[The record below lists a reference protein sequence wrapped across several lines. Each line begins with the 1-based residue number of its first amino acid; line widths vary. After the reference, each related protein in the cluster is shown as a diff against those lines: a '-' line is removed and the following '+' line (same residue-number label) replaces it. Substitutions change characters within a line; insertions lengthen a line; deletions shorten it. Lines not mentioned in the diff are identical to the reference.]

1 MITTQKLTF
10 TVSAKYVEEP
20 DSDYVIWSV
29 CEEGGSR
36 WIEPRYTTTNAIGY
50 LLIPPEVPWP
60 PAAVG
65 PMFAEVRP

>member
-1 MITTQKLTF
+1 MTTAQAI
-10 TVSAKYVEEP
+10 TVSFLAKYVEEP
-20 DSDYVIWSV
+20 DDDCVIWSV